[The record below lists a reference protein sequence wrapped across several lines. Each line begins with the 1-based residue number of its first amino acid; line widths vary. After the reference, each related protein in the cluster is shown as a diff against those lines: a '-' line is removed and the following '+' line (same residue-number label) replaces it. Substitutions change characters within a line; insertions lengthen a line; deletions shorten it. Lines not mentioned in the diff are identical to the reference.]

1 MMSAHNYQV
10 VSIIQIILSRI
21 YNNNPSN
28 RLGEYEF
35 FSFLTDNDV
44 KVNFGLFLSF
54 HILLPP
60 VSKFCYLHQKQFFQT
75 YLQAYLSGIRSLL
88 IFRLS

>member
-35 FSFLTDNDV
+35 LSFLTDNDV

-60 VSKFCYLHQKQFFQT
+60 DFIFTKNNFSKPIYRLI
-75 YLQAYLSGIRSLL
+75 YQAYDP
-88 IFRLS
+88 F